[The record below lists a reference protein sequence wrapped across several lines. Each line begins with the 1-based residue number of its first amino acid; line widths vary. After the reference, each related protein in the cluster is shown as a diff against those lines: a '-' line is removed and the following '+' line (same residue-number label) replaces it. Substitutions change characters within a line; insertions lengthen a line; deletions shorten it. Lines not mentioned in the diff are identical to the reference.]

1 MSPLKPRSYPKFSLH
16 STRKTQAPHSQFIL
30 DVRRHIR
37 PFFLTPDGLRPTP
50 YKTYY
55 DIFSFL
61 VTQATFAFT
70 TTPFML
76 LTLHASL
83 LVWARVYFYAIIGVI
98 LSIAF
103 FASPAKPYLI
113 RKLKERNK
121 GAALKK
127 VEDNVENRKNTE
139 NGEHPVMGL
148 GLPSDPAREVDEAVK
163 EIREEVERRRERGQS
178 VSLPTG
184 GDLKVAVEEK
194 LGKTL

>member
-1 MSPLKPRSYPKFSLH
+1 MLPLKPRSHLKSSIH
-16 STRKTQAPHSQFIL
+16 STGNPQAHHLRFTP

-50 YKTYY
+50 YKPYY
-55 DIFSFL
+55 DLFSFL
-61 VTQATFAFT
+61 TTQATFAFT
-70 TTPFML
+70 MAPFML
-76 LTLHASL
+76 LTLPASL

-98 LSIAF
+98 LSMAF
-103 FASPAKPYLI
+103 FASPAKLFLI

-121 GAALKK
+121 GALKK
-127 VEDNVENRKNTE
+127 GEEKRNE

-194 LGKTL
+194 LGKRL

>member
-1 MSPLKPRSYPKFSLH
+1 MSPLEPRAYPRFSMHSTREPQAPHLH
-16 STRKTQAPHSQFIL
+16 STP

-50 YKTYY
+50 YKPYY

-61 VTQATFAFT
+61 ITQATFAFT

-76 LTLHASL
+76 LTLRASL
-83 LVWARVYFYAIIGVI
+83 LVWARVYFYAIIGAI

-121 GAALKK
+121 GVALKK
-127 VEDNVENRKNTE
+127 GEDKDENQKNNE

-163 EIREEVERRRERGQS
+163 EIREEVERGQS
-178 VSLPTG
+178 VSLPAG
-184 GDLKVAVEEK
+184 GHLKIAVEEK

>member
-1 MSPLKPRSYPKFSLH
+1 MH
-16 STRKTQAPHSQFIL
+16 STGNPQAFHLHFTP

-37 PFFLTPDGLRPTP
+37 PFFLTPDGLRPTL
-50 YKTYY
+50 YKPYY

-76 LTLHASL
+76 LTLSASL
-83 LVWARVYFYAIIGVI
+83 LVWARVYFYAIIGVM
-98 LSIAF
+98 LSTAF

-127 VEDNVENRKNTE
+127 GENIVENRKNE

-178 VSLPTG
+178 VSLPAG
-184 GDLKVAVEEK
+184 GDMKVAVEEK
-194 LGKTL
+194 LGKKL